1 MIENLRRKRRDIRWM
16 NECLPLAERLAAAD
30 GVEEGGAEYL
40 VLAALALDEG
50 SAARAFTAVDLE
62 PTDFAAAVEAAH
74 ADALAS
80 IGVTARP
87 PTHAAGST
95 PRSSHQ
101 RGPLRSGPTSHRLF
115 RATIDEVRAADQPLS
130 GAAVL
135 AAACRA
141 ALDPAN
147 HSTTSRALRRL
158 DVDLV
163 ALESAARIEAA
174 AAGTD

>member
-1 MIENLRRKRRDIRWM
+1 MIENLRRKLHDIRWM

-40 VLAALALDEG
+40 VLASLQLDEG
-50 SAARAFTAVDLE
+50 SAARAFASVGLHR
-62 PTDFAAAVEAAH
+62 TDFAMAVEAAH

-80 IGVTARP
+80 IGVTTRP
-87 PTHAAGST
+87 PTPTAGLT
-95 PRSSHQ
+95 P
-101 RGPLRSGPTSHRLF
+101 RGPLRSEATSHRLF
-115 RATIDEVRAADQPLS
+115 RATIDEARAAGQPLS

-158 DVDLV
+158 DVDL
-163 ALESAARIEAA
+163 AELASATRVEAA
-174 AAGTD
+174 AAG